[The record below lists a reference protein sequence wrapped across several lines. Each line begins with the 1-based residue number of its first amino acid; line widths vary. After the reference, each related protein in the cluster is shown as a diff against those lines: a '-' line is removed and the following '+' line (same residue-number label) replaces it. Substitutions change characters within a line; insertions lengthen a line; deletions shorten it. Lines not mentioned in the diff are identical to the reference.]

1 MLEIINKT
9 YYGNSIGEWLI
20 AFTLIAFSLIIGKI
34 LYWFSS
40 TMLKRFT
47 RKTET
52 KFDDI
57 FVDMIEEPLIMVGVI
72 VGIWYS
78 ITTLNISSNVQEVID
93 NILYILVII
102 NIAWLITRT
111 IDALVEHYIVP
122 ITEKSETDLD
132 DLLLPIIR
140 TIFNFLVWS
149 IAIIVGLNNA
159 GYNLGTILAG
169 MGIGGLAVAMASRE
183 TITNLIGG
191 FTVMVSRPF
200 KVDDRIR
207 VSGVDGWVK
216 NIKLNVTI
224 VNDFYGRAHIIPNRV
239 FIDNIIENVD
249 NEPAYYEVERFK
261 LRHDTSSSQMQTAKD
276 ILKDIIL
283 QNELFEDNYWITFD
297 KIGDYSFD
305 IEFWYGIKKWH
316 TSDKSQYA
324 DWYQKKSF
332 AKNQLHISILEQ
344 FEKNKL
350 KFALPM
356 ESRVF
361 PSSKQSSLFS
371 DKSEDIDHE

>member
-9 YYGNSIGEWLI
+9 YYGNSIGDWLI
-20 AFTLIAFSLIIGKI
+20 AFTLIALSIIIGKI

-40 TMLKRFT
+40 TMLKRLT

-52 KFDDI
+52 KLDDI
-57 FVDMIEEPLIMVGVI
+57 LVNMIEEPLIMVGVL
-72 VGIWYS
+72 VCIWYS
-78 ITTLNISSNVQEVID
+78 ITTLNISSNVQEVVN
-93 NILYILVII
+93 NILYILIII

-111 IDALVEHYIVP
+111 IGGLVEHYIVP
-122 ITEKSETDLD
+122 LTEKSETDLD
-132 DLLLPIIR
+132 DVLLPIIR
-140 TIFNFLVWS
+140 TSFNFLVWS

-191 FTVMVSRPF
+191 FTVMVTRPF
-200 KVDDRIR
+200 KVNDRIR

-216 NIKLNVTI
+216 NIKLNATI

-249 NEPAYYEVERFK
+249 NEKAYYEVERFK

-283 QNELFEDNYWITFD
+283 QNELFENNYWITFD

-305 IEFWYGIKKWH
+305 IEFWYAIKKWH

-324 DWYQKKSF
+324 NWYQKKSF
-332 AKNQLHISILEQ
+332 AKNQLHLSILKQ

-350 KFALPM
+350 KFALPI

-361 PSSKQSSLFS
+361 PSSKHSSLFS